1 MSAELGGVDPTT
13 AARGQPDET
22 LVASAA
28 STGGGVVAGIE
39 LRIEKRK
46 DGSRLG
52 LTLRSK
58 DGVVEVQDVVAGS
71 AAAAAGLAAGQ
82 RLLSVDG
89 ATVGTSDEASAR
101 LSAALAQAVG
111 PVSVRVRAA
120 AAAGASAA
128 VPPLKLSKRGSSGAS
143 LGEPSPASASS
154 PRASPRAVFGA
165 AVGRFSS
172 GAIERLRS
180 ARGSSG
186 RSSADSP
193 RTASPQTVTPRGDGP
208 LIGEFKVR
216 GGVTGRQ
223 LHSRT
228 FVYEPKTKAL
238 LYYASAADAAA
249 GAYKAKGA
257 RKVVSVARGDPFK
270 DEGLHLTFACQ
281 EDEGTDGGADVVAI
295 ALDAKE
301 CARWLSVVNAS

>member
-1 MSAELGGVDPTT
+1 MC
-13 AARGQPDET
+13 
-22 LVASAA
+22 
-28 STGGGVVAGIE
+28 
-39 LRIEKRK
+39 
-46 DGSRLG
+46 
-52 LTLRSK
+52 
-58 DGVVEVQDVVAGS
+58 
-71 AAAAAGLAAGQ
+71 
-82 RLLSVDG
+82 
-89 ATVGTSDEASAR
+89 GT
-101 LSAALAQAVG
+101 
-111 PVSVRVRAA
+111 
-120 AAAGASAA
+120 
-128 VPPLKLSKRGSSGAS
+128 KRGSSGAS

-270 DEGLHLTFACQ
+270 DEGLHLTFVCQ
-281 EDEGTDGGADVVAI
+281 DGEGTDGGADVVAI